1 MVEWRRWFWRSLKTK
16 RMVKMNDE
24 NNNKVSKDVPTQDE
38 APVINKR
45 AATGRF
51 SVANESRHYRCAEVD
66 RDPAPPPPK
75 Q

>member
-1 MVEWRRWFWRSLKTK
+1 MS
-16 RMVKMNDE
+16 DE
-24 NNNKVSKDVPTQDE
+24 SNNKASKDVPTQDE